1 MKYTIH
7 LLLLFSI
14 TLSCAAKKESQ
25 DHKAVKSELTTENV
39 ASNSQ
44 ENTTKIQFQD
54 FTVVID
60 GLEAFDENN
69 VLKQVQKDTAI
80 VYLELGESI
89 EGKKISIQQSKFN
102 AFDIYQRLEN
112 SITIADEG
120 PHCDLTAWKHYNSEW
135 KRIKN
140 TDNTFTANT
149 YTKEDKE
156 KFILITNEELIEGVE
171 RYCEEKWVKFI
182 KNNSTEYPS
191 YYVAPSRM
199 FLKIV
204 PKNQNK
210 EQIKII
216 SFILPMGC

>member
-1 MKYTIH
+1 MKYTVQ
-7 LLLLFSI
+7 LLFLLAI
-14 TLSCAAKKESQ
+14 TISCNTKQREQKPETIKEKLIAKNL
-25 DHKAVKSELTTENV
+25 VL
-39 ASNSQ
+39 NSQ
-44 ENTTKIQFQD
+44 ENITKIQFQD

-69 VLKQVQKDTAI
+69 ELKQVQKDTAF

-89 EGKKISIQQSKFN
+89 EGKKISIQQSKFKE
-102 AFDIYQRLEN
+102 FDIYQRLEN

-140 TDNTFTANT
+140 TDNTFIANT
-149 YTKEDKE
+149 YTKEEKE
-156 KFILITNEELIEGVE
+156 KFILITNEKLIEGVE

-182 KNNSTEYPS
+182 KDNSTKSPS

-204 PKNQNK
+204 PKKQNK
-210 EQIKII
+210 KQIKII